1 MALKNLWQTL
11 IFSCGLV
18 CVALFVFDR
27 PAQSADA
34 QAQTPSQADLTFEKV
49 IQPFFANNCYT
60 CHNDE
65 RQTGDL
71 SLETFKTAASLS
83 RDRATMK
90 MILNKLNAGLMPPPK
105 MPRPKPEDIKAVTQW
120 LSQQLAIEPQKNAAP
135 GDATKPAGISGRVTA
150 RRLNRIE
157 YDNTVRDLLGVD
169 LHAADDFPQDDSG
182 YGFDNIG
189 AVLSLSPV
197 LMEKYMAAA
206 EKISRTAIFGIEP
219 LKPTLARLRLPERS
233 QPPQMTPLTD
243 YDLTGLSLPN
253 AIHTTYRFPV
263 DGEYVIRAG
272 LGGDRP
278 AGSEPIQLALW
289 LDGQQI
295 KVVQFDP
302 AKVASFTNAAERQE
316 LGGMSQE
323 FRTKIA
329 AGDHWLAV
337 SIPRLYEG
345 LPVSYKGP
353 NPSKLPVPPL
363 PVFKPPPDLT
373 PQQIEERRIEREKRR
388 AQQPPANSAR
398 IRSLELGGPY
408 AVTQGPSSESLKKIY
423 VCGHLT
429 GHHEPGCA
437 HLIIERLAHRAYR
450 RPVTPKEVTQLTGL
464 IAAVQL
470 DGGAFEEGLATAIQ
484 AMLLSPHFLF
494 RIERVPA
501 APLTNASARS
511 ISQPE
516 LASRLSYFL
525 WSSMPDAA
533 LLAAA
538 DRGKLAQPAA
548 LVAQVKRMLLDPKS
562 HALVENF
569 GGQWLQVRKLESVK
583 PDRKRFPEFD
593 EYLRLSMQRE
603 TEMFFESI
611 VREDRSILDFIDA
624 NYTYLNERLARFYN
638 VPNVQGSE
646 FRKVLFAND
655 AHRSGLLGQA
665 SVLTVSS
672 YANRTSPVLRGKWV
686 LENLVGAP
694 PPPPPPDVPNLD
706 EAKIGL
712 SSSMREQLELHR
724 KNAIC
729 ASCHT
734 RMDPLGFGL
743 ENFDAIGGWRTKD
756 GQFPINASGTLPD
769 GRSFDG
775 PQGLESILK
784 AQPDAFAECLA
795 RKLLIYALGRGLEP
809 DDDAAVK
816 KIVKNVGTDHYRFSS
831 LILGIVNS
839 EPFQKRRRETS
850 VPVTQAVSLQR
861 RANPGSPAEQL
872 GWGGP
877 YSLRY
882 NEARMSTEPR

>member
-1 MALKNLWQTL
+1 MRKNLWRTF
-11 IFSCGLV
+11 IFLCPLV
-18 CVALFVFDR
+18 CVAVFVFDR
-27 PAQSADA
+27 PAQSAGA
-34 QAQTPSQADLTFEKV
+34 SAQTPTEADPTFEKV
-49 IQPFFANNCYT
+49 VQPFFANNCYT

-71 SLETFKTAASLS
+71 SLEAFKTAASLT

-90 MILNKLNAGLMPPPK
+90 FILDKLNAGAMPPAK
-105 MPRPKPEDIKAVTQW
+105 MPRPKPEDVKLVTQW
-120 LSQQLAIEPQKNAAP
+120 LSHQLATAP
-135 GDATKPAGISGRVTA
+135 VKEGTPGGTSKPAETNSGRVTA

-189 AVLSLSPV
+189 DVLSLSPV
-197 LMEKYMAAA
+197 LMEKYLAAA
-206 EKISRTAIFGIEP
+206 EKISRTAIFGVEP
-219 LKPTLARLRLPERS
+219 LKPVLVRLRSSERN
-233 QPPQMTPLTD
+233 QPHQLTPLTD

-253 AIHTTYRFPV
+253 AIHTTYRFPAG
-263 DGEYVIRAG
+263 GEYVIRAH

-289 LDGQQI
+289 VDGQQI
-295 KVVQFDP
+295 QVVHFDP
-302 AKVASFTNAAERQE
+302 ARVASFTNAAERQE
-316 LGGMSQE
+316 LGGMTRE

-345 LPVSYKGP
+345 LPESYKGP
-353 NPSKLPVPPL
+353 NPSKLPVPP
-363 PVFKPPPDLT
+363 PPAFKPPPDLP
-373 PQQIEERRIEREKRR
+373 PQEIEARRKELEKRR
-388 AQQPPANSAR
+388 AEKVPANSAR
-398 IRSLELGGPY
+398 ITSLELGGPY
-408 AVTQGPSSESLKKIY
+408 AVTQGPARESQKKIY
-423 VCGHLT
+423 ACGHLD
-429 GHHEPGCA
+429 GHHTRGCA
-437 HLIIERLAHRAYR
+437 RLIVENLVRRAYR

-464 IAAVQL
+464 IADVQT
-470 DGGAFEEGLATAIQ
+470 DGGTFEEGLATAIQ

-494 RIERVPA
+494 RIERTPA
-501 APLTNASARS
+501 TPLTVASARS
-511 ISQPE
+511 LSQHE

-525 WSSMPDAA
+525 WSSMPDDT

-538 DRGKLAQPAA
+538 DRGQLAQPKA
-548 LVAQVKRMLLDPKS
+548 LEAQVRRMLLDPKS

-583 PDRKRFPEFD
+583 PDRKRFAEFD
-593 EYLRLSMQRE
+593 EYLRLSMRRE

-611 VREDRSILDFIDA
+611 VREDSSILDFIDA
-624 NYTYLNERLARFYN
+624 DYTYLNDRLAHFYN
-638 VPNVQGSE
+638 VPNVQGTE
-646 FRKVLFAND
+646 FRKVLFAPD
-655 AHRSGLLGQA
+655 DHRGGLLGQA
-665 SVLTVSS
+665 SVLTISS

-712 SSSMREQLELHR
+712 SSSMREQLEQHR
-724 KNAIC
+724 KNAVC

-743 ENFDAIGGWRTKD
+743 ENFDAIGAWRTRD

-769 GRSFDG
+769 GRSFEG

-784 AQPDAFAECLA
+784 AQPDVFAECLA

-809 DDDAAVK
+809 RDDPAVK
-816 KIVKNVGTDHYRFSS
+816 QIVKNVAANNYRFSS
-831 LILGIVNS
+831 LVLGIVKS
-839 EPFQKRRRETS
+839 ELFQKRRRE
-850 VPVTQAVSLQR
+850 
-861 RANPGSPAEQL
+861 
-872 GWGGP
+872 
-877 YSLRY
+877 
-882 NEARMSTEPR
+882 ST

>member
-1 MALKNLWQTL
+1 MALQETTLRKNLWRTL
-11 IFSCGLV
+11 IFLCPLV
-18 CVALFVFDR
+18 CVALFVFAR
-27 PAQSADA
+27 AQSADA
-34 QAQTPSQADLTFEKV
+34 PVQTPAQTDPTFEKV
-49 IQPFFANNCYT
+49 VQPFFANNCFT
-60 CHNDE
+60 CHNEE

-71 SLETFKTAASLS
+71 SLEAFKTDASLR

-90 MILNKLNAGLMPPPK
+90 LILDKLNTGAMPPPK
-105 MPRPKPEDIKAVTQW
+105 MPRPKPEDVTAVTQW
-120 LSQQLAIEPQKNAAP
+120 LSHQLATEPQKNAAP
-135 GDATKPAGISGRVTA
+135 GDTTTPAQMKSGGVTA

-169 LHAADDFPQDDSG
+169 LHPADDFPQDDSG

-189 AVLSLSPV
+189 DVLSLSPV
-197 LMEKYMAAA
+197 LMEKYLAAA
-206 EKISRTAIFGIEP
+206 ENISRTAIFGVEP
-219 LKPTLARLRLPERS
+219 LKPTLVRLRSPERN
-233 QPPQMTPLTD
+233 QPIQLTPLTD

-253 AIHTTYRFPV
+253 AIHNTYRFPV
-263 DGEYVIRAG
+263 DGEYVIRAH
-272 LGGDRP
+272 LGGQRP

-295 KVVQFDP
+295 QVIHFDP
-302 AKVASFTNAAERQE
+302 AKVASFINSAERQE
-316 LGGMSQE
+316 LGGMTQE
-323 FRTKIA
+323 FRTKIV

-337 SIPRLYEG
+337 SIPYLYEG
-345 LPVSYKGP
+345 LPASYQGP
-353 NPSKLPVPPL
+353 NPSKLPAPPL
-363 PVFKPPPDLT
+363 PAFKPPPDLT
-373 PQQIEERRIEREKRR
+373 PQQIEARRQEVEKRR
-388 AQQPPANSAR
+388 AEKIPANSPR

-408 AVTQGPSSESLKKIY
+408 AVTQGPSRESLKKIY
-423 VCGHLT
+423 ACGHLD
-429 GHHEPGCA
+429 GHHKKGCA
-437 HLIIERLAHRAYR
+437 RLIVEHLARRAYR

-464 IAAVQL
+464 IADVQR

-494 RIERVPA
+494 RIEPIPA
-501 APLTNASARS
+501 EQLTVAPARS
-511 ISQPE
+511 LSQHE

-525 WSSMPDAA
+525 WSSMPDDA

-538 DRGKLAQPAA
+538 DRGRLIQPKA
-548 LVAQVKRMLLDPKS
+548 LTAQVRRMLLDPKS

-638 VPNVQGSE
+638 VPNVQGAE
-646 FRKVLFAND
+646 FRKVSFAAE
-655 AHRSGLLGQA
+655 AHRGGLLGQA

-686 LENLVGAP
+686 LENLVGTP

-706 EAKIGL
+706 ENKIGL
-712 SSSMREQLELHR
+712 SSSMREQLEQHR

-743 ENFDAIGGWRTKD
+743 ENFDAIGAWRTKD
-756 GQFPINASGTLPD
+756 GLFPINASGTLPD

-784 AQPDAFAECLA
+784 AQPEAFAECLT

-809 DDDAAVK
+809 DDDPAVK
-816 KIVKNVGTDHYRFSS
+816 QIVKNVAADNYRFSS
-831 LILGIVNS
+831 LILGIVKS
-839 EPFQKRRRETS
+839 EPFQNRRRE
-850 VPVTQAVSLQR
+850 
-861 RANPGSPAEQL
+861 
-872 GWGGP
+872 
-877 YSLRY
+877 
-882 NEARMSTEPR
+882 NER